1 MAIVKA
7 FRQIAVGAVLFVV
20 LFVVLFASAWLRL
33 AWDALCNKERP

>member
-7 FRQIAVGAVLFVV
+7 FRQIAKGAVLFVV
-20 LFVVLFASAWLRL
+20 LFVSAWLRL